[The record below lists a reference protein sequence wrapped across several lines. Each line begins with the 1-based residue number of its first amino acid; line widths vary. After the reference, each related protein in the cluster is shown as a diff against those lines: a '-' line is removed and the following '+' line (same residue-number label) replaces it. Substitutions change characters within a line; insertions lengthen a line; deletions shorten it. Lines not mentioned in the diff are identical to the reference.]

1 MESAMPR
8 WLIALLALASLCVIA
23 VTAVVIAFVIAFFA
37 AIGPGLSEELNDLAD
52 STIEDVADEAEAA
65 VADGLRP
72 TQRTLEEMREA
83 IIAELGPLRE
93 TMQNADELLAK
104 IEQAIAAINAR
115 DAELAE
121 LQREAAAQG
130 Q

>member
-1 MESAMPR
+1 MESTMPR

-23 VTAVVIAFVIAFFA
+23 VTVVVIAFFA
-37 AIGPGLSEELNDLAD
+37 AIGPGLGEELDDLAD
-52 STIEDVADEAEAA
+52 SAIEDVADQAEAA

-83 IIAELGPLRE
+83 
-93 TMQNADELLAK
+93 MQNADELLAK

-121 LQREAAAQG
+121 LQRQAAAQG

>member
-1 MESAMPR
+1 MEPAMPR

-23 VTAVVIAFVIAFFA
+23 VTVVVIAFAIAFFA

-52 STIEDVADEAEAA
+52 SAVEDVADEAEAA

-93 TMQNADELLAK
+93 AMQNADELLAK

>member
-1 MESAMPR
+1 MPR

-23 VTAVVIAFVIAFFA
+23 VTVVVIAFFA
-37 AIGPGLSEELNDLAD
+37 AIGPSLGEELDELAD
-52 STIEDVADEAEAA
+52 TAIEDVANQAEAA

-93 TMQNADELLAK
+93 AMQNADELLAK

-121 LQREAAAQG
+121 LQRQAAAQG

>member
-1 MESAMPR
+1 MPR

-121 LQREAAAQG
+121 LQREAAAQS

>member
-1 MESAMPR
+1 MPR
-8 WLIALLALASLCVIA
+8 WLIALLAIASLCVIA
-23 VTAVVIAFVIAFFA
+23 VTVVVIAFFA
-37 AIGPGLSEELNDLAD
+37 AIGPGLSEELDELAD
-52 STIEDVADEAEAA
+52 TAIEDVADQAEAA

-93 TMQNADELLAK
+93 AMQNADELLAK

-121 LQREAAAQG
+121 LQRQAAARD
-130 Q
+130 

>member
-1 MESAMPR
+1 MPR

-23 VTAVVIAFVIAFFA
+23 VTAVVIAFFA
-37 AIGPGLSEELNDLAD
+37 AIGPGLSEELDELAD
-52 STIEDVADEAEAA
+52 TAIEDVADQAEAA

-83 IIAELGPLRE
+83 IIAELSPLRE
-93 TMQNADELLAK
+93 AMQNADELLAK

-121 LQREAAAQG
+121 LQRQAAARDQ
-130 Q
+130 

>member
-23 VTAVVIAFVIAFFA
+23 VTVVVIAFFA
-37 AIGPGLSEELNDLAD
+37 AIGPGLGEEIDELAD
-52 STIEDVADEAEAA
+52 SVIEDVADEAEAA

-83 IIAELGPLRE
+83 IVAELEPLRE
-93 TMQNADELLAK
+93 SMQRADELLEK
-104 IEQAIAAINAR
+104 IEQAIAAINTR

-121 LQREAAAQG
+121 LQRQAAAQG
-130 Q
+130 R

>member
-1 MESAMPR
+1 MEPAMPR

>member
-23 VTAVVIAFVIAFFA
+23 VTVVVIAFFA
-37 AIGPGLSEELNDLAD
+37 AIGPGLGEELDELAD
-52 STIEDVADEAEAA
+52 TAIEDVADQAEAA

-72 TQRTLEEMREA
+72 TQRTLEEMRKA

-93 TMQNADELLAK
+93 AMQNADELLAK

-121 LQREAAAQG
+121 LQRQAAARDQ
-130 Q
+130 

>member
-1 MESAMPR
+1 MEPAMPR

-121 LQREAAAQG
+121 LQREAAAQD

>member
-23 VTAVVIAFVIAFFA
+23 VTVVVIAFFA

-121 LQREAAAQG
+121 LQQEAAAQG

>member
-1 MESAMPR
+1 MESDMPR
-8 WLIALLALASLCVIA
+8 WLIALLALASLCVIT

-37 AIGPGLSEELNDLAD
+37 AIGPGLSEDLNDLAD

>member
-23 VTAVVIAFVIAFFA
+23 VTVVVIAFFA
-37 AIGPGLSEELNDLAD
+37 AIGPGLGEELDELAD
-52 STIEDVADEAEAA
+52 TAIEDVADQAEAA

-93 TMQNADELLAK
+93 AMQNADELLAK

-121 LQREAAAQG
+121 LQRQAAARDQ
-130 Q
+130 

>member
-1 MESAMPR
+1 MPR

>member
-1 MESAMPR
+1 MPR

-72 TQRTLEEMREA
+72 PQRTLEEMREA

>member
-1 MESAMPR
+1 MPR

-72 TQRTLEEMREA
+72 TQRTLEEMHEA

>member
-1 MESAMPR
+1 MEPAMPR

-104 IEQAIAAINAR
+104 IEQAIAAINTR

>member
-1 MESAMPR
+1 MPR

-23 VTAVVIAFVIAFFA
+23 VTVVVVAFMIAFFA

>member
-1 MESAMPR
+1 MESAMPG
-8 WLIALLALASLCVIA
+8 WLLALLALASLCVIA